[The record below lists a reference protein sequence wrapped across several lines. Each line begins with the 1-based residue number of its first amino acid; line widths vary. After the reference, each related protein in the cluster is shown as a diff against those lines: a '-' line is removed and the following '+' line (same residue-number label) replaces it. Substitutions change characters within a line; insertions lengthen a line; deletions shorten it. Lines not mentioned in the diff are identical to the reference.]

1 MFMYAIFCSGLLSYM
16 NLFRNIY
23 MRFGQTRPDFR
34 AKPIL
39 RVGPPGSKIRTGQ
52 VGLKWIK
59 IRVQPRILFIKPDFW
74 ASSGPKAK
82 GPIQVELSTR
92 FYNLYV
98 RSKFWDSFQN
108 FLKIANFS

>member
-1 MFMYAIFCSGLLSYM
+1 MYAIFCSGLLSYM

-23 MRFGQTRPDFR
+23 MRLGQTRPDFR

-82 GPIQVELSTR
+82 GPNS
-92 FYNLYV
+92 
-98 RSKFWDSFQN
+98 S
-108 FLKIANFS
+108 